1 MRFNGLLAVVG
12 DVYAFA
18 NFVQQFTIG
27 PVPFFIALNLSFDAR
42 ISLYATAESPAGDP
56 LNISFVPSKTGLG
69 IVFTFEIALS
79 LGVGLSGVLAASL
92 RGSGQI
98 STYIGLISCEEEI
111 GSGTRHVVVSAGL
124 SADLVLQA
132 LIFKW
137 SGNIWSEDWPAL
149 FTITGNPQ
157 TTA

>member
-1 MRFNGLLAVVG
+1 M
-12 DVYAFA
+12 
-18 NFVQQFTIG
+18 
-27 PVPFFIALNLSFDAR
+27 
-42 ISLYATAESPAGDP
+42 
-56 LNISFVPSKTGLG
+56 
-69 IVFTFEIALS
+69 
-79 LGVGLSGVLAASL
+79 GLSGVLAASL

-149 FTITGNPQ
+149 YDNWKPSNNMRQIAIFTHKRILQPKPHQHPPKISLENPFNPLSLPI
-157 TTA
+157 